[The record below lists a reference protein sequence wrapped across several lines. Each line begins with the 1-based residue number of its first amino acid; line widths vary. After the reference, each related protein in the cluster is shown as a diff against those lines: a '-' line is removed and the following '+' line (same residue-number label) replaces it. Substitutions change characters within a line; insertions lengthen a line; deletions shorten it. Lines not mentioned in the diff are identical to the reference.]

1 MFNVYMLT
9 FAFNLITG
17 KNYMN
22 HSIAKAFRID
32 LKHFK
37 LLKSIAKKEK
47 KSISKVIREIIIK
60 HLKSCA

>member
-1 MFNVYMLT
+1 MIRL
-9 FAFNLITG
+9 AFNFITG
-17 KNYMN
+17 NIFMN